1 MSRDPSLA
9 LTEPPDP
16 VEQRLRSVQFWE
28 EAAPGWIARQELMR
42 QFAGHVSHWLVDA
55 IHPQPGETVLELA
68 AGLGETGLLAAE
80 LVAPGGEAIISDQ
93 ARAMIEGAR
102 TKAKE
107 LGIENVRFEIFGAEW
122 IDLPVASVDAVLCR
136 FGYMLVTDPL
146 AALIETRRVLRP
158 NGRLAL
164 AVWDHIGANPWAAE
178 PSMELTERGLAPPP
192 ADGSSFQP
200 GPFALGDKEFLGELL
215 EQAGFTDV
223 RTDALALERHHSNF
237 GDFWDATLDMSR
249 VFHDLVQERPEREI
263 TEIRQGVA
271 GRLAR
276 FERKDGT
283 LVVPGRALVALAS
296 A

>member
-9 LTEPPDP
+9 LTEPLDP
-16 VEQRLRSVQFWE
+16 SEQRLRSVQFWE

-102 TKAKE
+102 IKAKE

-164 AVWDHIGANPWAAE
+164 AVWDCIGANPWAAE
-178 PSMELTERGLAPPP
+178 PNMELTERGLASPP
-192 ADGSSFQP
+192 ADSSGFQP
-200 GPFALGDKEFLGELL
+200 GPFALADKGFLGELL

-223 RTDALALERHHSNF
+223 RIDALDLERHHSDF

-249 VFHDLVQERPEREI
+249 VFHDLVQERSEREI
-263 TEIRQGVA
+263 AEIRQGVA

-276 FERKDGT
+276 FERKDGA